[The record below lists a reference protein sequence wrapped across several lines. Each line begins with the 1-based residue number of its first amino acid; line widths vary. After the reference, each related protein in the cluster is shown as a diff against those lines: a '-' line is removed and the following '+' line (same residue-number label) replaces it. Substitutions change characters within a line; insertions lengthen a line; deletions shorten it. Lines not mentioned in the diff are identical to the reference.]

1 MPFLSTRLGNLAK
14 DNAKLTKDKVLRQA
28 FDKSVLNQMADLNV
42 EQLNQGIYSDGSD
55 TPDYS
60 PVTIELKKSAGQT
73 WEYMTFK
80 DTGQFH
86 SSIMFGYG
94 KGLKVFANDR
104 YNLLE
109 IYSPFILG
117 LTGASIE
124 DIKDE
129 VIENI
134 QQIFLPK

>member
-1 MPFLSTRLGNLAK
+1 MSFSNTSFGILVRE
-14 DNAKLTKDKVLRQA
+14 NARMTKDKVLKIA

-42 EQLNQGIYSDGSD
+42 EQLNEGIYADGSD
-55 TPDYS
+55 TPDYA
-60 PVTIELKKSAGQT
+60 PFTIELKKAKGQT

-86 SSIMFGYG
+86 SSIMYGYG
-94 KGLKVFANDR
+94 KGLQVFANDR

-117 LTGASIE
+117 LTGNSIE

-134 QQIFLPK
+134 QGIFLPK